1 MEVEISNV
9 TTPGASSTAPAI
21 GRWST
26 MRRQL
31 TDLAASDF
39 VRKVAETYATQIFLI
54 AIGLATSVTVARVLG
69 PQGRGLYAVAIALG
83 MTGVQ
88 FANLGLHA
96 SNTFYVARDR
106 ALLPTLIGNSLAV
119 GLGFGST
126 IAIACWTVFH
136 FVPRIAPVQ
145 GTLLILGL
153 ASIPLSLTYLLL
165 ENLLVG
171 IQEVRAYNKLE
182 VLNRVLALTLIGAVI
197 LAHRVSPS
205 PVVVANM
212 IAAVVVIVSSYTLL
226 MRFSRLRPRLDAG
239 LLWSHFRIGIKAY
252 LIALFGFLL
261 LRIDLLMVKSYL
273 GAEQA
278 GYYSIASSMAD
289 YMLML
294 PAIIGFILFPRL
306 SAVKDPVEKLAQAKR
321 AAIGT
326 ALALIPVLGISAI
339 AAKPIVMLLFGK
351 AFVPAV
357 RPFLWLVPGIFAMGV
372 ETALVQYL
380 NSMGYPRVIVLLW
393 FCSALLNIA
402 LNVYAIPHFGI
413 AGASI
418 VSTISYSLVFFGVAL
433 IIFTGKYE
441 RLDVAQAA

>member
-1 MEVEISNV
+1 
-9 TTPGASSTAPAI
+9 
-21 GRWST
+21 
-26 MRRQL
+26 
-31 TDLAASDF
+31 
-39 VRKVAETYATQIFLI
+39 
-54 AIGLATSVTVARVLG
+54 
-69 PQGRGLYAVAIALG
+69 
-83 MTGVQ
+83 
-88 FANLGLHA
+88 
-96 SNTFYVARDR
+96 
-106 ALLPTLIGNSLAV
+106 
-119 GLGFGST
+119 
-126 IAIACWTVFH
+126 
-136 FVPRIAPVQ
+136 
-145 GTLLILGL
+145 
-153 ASIPLSLTYLLL
+153 
-165 ENLLVG
+165 
-171 IQEVRAYNKLE
+171 
-182 VLNRVLALTLIGAVI
+182 
-197 LAHRVSPS
+197 
-205 PVVVANM
+205 
-212 IAAVVVIVSSYTLL
+212 
-226 MRFSRLRPRLDAG
+226 
-239 LLWSHFRIGIKAY
+239 
-252 LIALFGFLL
+252 
-261 LRIDLLMVKSYL
+261 
-273 GAEQA
+273 
-278 GYYSIASSMAD
+278 
-289 YMLML
+289 ML

>member
-1 MEVEISNV
+1 
-9 TTPGASSTAPAI
+9 
-21 GRWST
+21 
-26 MRRQL
+26 
-31 TDLAASDF
+31 
-39 VRKVAETYATQIFLI
+39 
-54 AIGLATSVTVARVLG
+54 
-69 PQGRGLYAVAIALG
+69 
-83 MTGVQ
+83 
-88 FANLGLHA
+88 
-96 SNTFYVARDR
+96 
-106 ALLPTLIGNSLAV
+106 
-119 GLGFGST
+119 
-126 IAIACWTVFH
+126 
-136 FVPRIAPVQ
+136 
-145 GTLLILGL
+145 
-153 ASIPLSLTYLLL
+153 
-165 ENLLVG
+165 
-171 IQEVRAYNKLE
+171 
-182 VLNRVLALTLIGAVI
+182 
-197 LAHRVSPS
+197 VSPS

>member
-1 MEVEISNV
+1 MEVDIGNV
-9 TTPGASSTAPAI
+9 IIPGESPTAPAV
-21 GRWST
+21 GVWAT
-26 MRRQL
+26 MRARL
-31 TDLAASDF
+31 AGLAASDF

-54 AIGLATSVTVARVLG
+54 GIGLATSVTVARVLG

-88 FANLGLHA
+88 LGNLGLHA
-96 SNTFYVARDR
+96 SNTFYVARNR
-106 ALLPTLIGNSLAV
+106 ALLPALIGNSLAV

-126 IAIACWTVFH
+126 IAIACWILFQ

-182 VLNRVLALTLIGAVI
+182 VLNRVLALTLIGAII
-197 LAHRVSPS
+197 LVHRVSPS
-205 PVVVANM
+205 RVVVANM
-212 IAAVVVIVSSYTLL
+212 IAAIVIIASSYTLL
-226 MRFSRLRPRLDAG
+226 MRFARLRPKLDFG
-239 LLWSHFRIGIKAY
+239 LLWSHFRLGIKAY

-289 YMLML
+289 YILML

-306 SAVKDPVEKLAQAKR
+306 AAVKDQAEKLAQAKK

-339 AAKPIVMLLFGK
+339 AAQPIIMLLFGK
-351 AFVPAV
+351 AFLPAV

-380 NSMGYPRVIVLLW
+380 NSMGFPRVVVLLW
-393 FCSALLNIA
+393 FCSTLLNIA
-402 LNVYAIPHFGI
+402 LNVWAIPHFGI
-413 AGASI
+413 SGASI

-433 IIFTGKYE
+433 IIFTGKYD
-441 RLDVAQAA
+441 RADVAQAA